1 MDRRAFIWAMTGSL
15 LAAPLAAEAQDTR
28 TYRIGFLSF
37 NRPPP
42 DPIPPVYPFSA
53 FCQQICAWSSPG
65 APPAVAAVVIS
76 RQASRPLIA
85 PLLPVLCPLLL
96 PLSLANALPHLAV
109 RVAHPLLSGLV
120 LEFPEDRLVPLPIPG
135 IPGLTVIVPVEL
147 TLPPLMGPD
156 GIFESEGLGA
166 RAGIT
171 AAAEMV
177 SRLPSGAR

>member
-1 MDRRAFIWAMTGSL
+1 MVFTGS
-15 LAAPLAAEAQDTR
+15 T
-28 TYRIGFLSF
+28 
-37 NRPPP
+37 
-42 DPIPPVYPFSA
+42 
-53 FCQQICAWSSPG
+53 
-65 APPAVAAVVIS
+65 PAVAAVVIS

-96 PLSLANALPHLAV
+96 PLSLASALAHLAV

-166 RAGIT
+166 RGYHRSGRDGEQ
-171 AAAEMV
+171 AAV
-177 SRLPSGAR
+177 RSPLRSRRGLIRGPPGTR